1 MDDQQK
7 LAHKRFAFLFAVDE
21 DNGFGLNGGLPWPKN
36 KADMQR
42 FRDLTMSQIVC
53 VGRETAKTL
62 PKLPGRTLVTL
73 VTKPTV
79 QDLNRSVLW
88 FAAGGNTPLV
98 CSAGEVIASA
108 NAMGDPETR
117 VFFAGGRRVL
127 WGLHMHP
134 QILWAHVS
142 VIHGIHTADTRL
154 EMHAWLRHGA
164 WQQVSKTE
172 AEGVTFYDYAR
183 GAALQ

>member
-1 MDDQQK
+1 MDD
-7 LAHKRFAFLFAVDE
+7 HKRFAFLFAVDE

-42 FRDLTMSQIVC
+42 FRDLTMTQIVC

-62 PKLPGRTLVTL
+62 PKLPGRLLISLT
-73 VTKPTV
+73 TKPTV
-79 QDLNRSVLW
+79 EERVRNLKWHEDK
-88 FAAGGNTPLV
+88 TIPLV
-98 CSAGEVIASA
+98 YTADDVIVAA

-134 QILWAHVS
+134 KILWAHVS
-142 VIHGIHTADTRL
+142 VIHEIHTADTRL
-154 EMHAWLRHGA
+154 ELHAWLRHGA